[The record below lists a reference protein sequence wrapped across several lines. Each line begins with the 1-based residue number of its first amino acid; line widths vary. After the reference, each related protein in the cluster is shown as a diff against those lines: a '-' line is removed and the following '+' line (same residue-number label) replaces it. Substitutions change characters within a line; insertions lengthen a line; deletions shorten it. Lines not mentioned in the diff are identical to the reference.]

1 MTKTRRHD
9 DDTLP
14 KKGAMKLV
22 IIALAMLGVGAG
34 GAYGAV
40 TFGYLGE
47 RREAAGPNLPQLVRK
62 GEEDPYASKSG
73 IKEGDLENVDGEGG
87 SEYRTSYY
95 SFEDAFTSNL
105 LDSAALIQVS
115 LAASTRHDGRVL
127 MWLSKHDLAIRSAI
141 LIELADTPE
150 GDVYSVEGKSRLQ
163 KRLTA
168 AINHVLIETEG
179 FGGVDNV
186 HFRGFLVQ

>member
-1 MTKTRRHD
+1 MTKPKKTD
-9 DDTLP
+9 DDAP
-14 KKGAMKLV
+14 AKKGKMKLV

-40 TFGYLGE
+40 AMGYLGASH
-47 RREAAGPNLPQLVRK
+47 EAKGPDLPKLVRK
-62 GEEDPYASKSG
+62 GEEDPYAPKSEA
-73 IKEGDLENVDGEGG
+73 KEGEVDDVDGEGG
-87 SEYRTSYY
+87 SEYRTTYY

-115 LAASTRHDGRVL
+115 LAASTRYDGRVL
-127 MWLSKHDLAIRSAI
+127 MWLRKHDLAIRSAI

-150 GDVYSVEGKSRLQ
+150 GDVYSVEGKARLQ

-168 AINHVLIETEG
+168 AINRVLTETEG
-179 FGGVDNV
+179 FGGVDDV

>member
-1 MTKTRRHD
+1 MTKIKRPDGDAPPST
-9 DDTLP
+9 
-14 KKGAMKLV
+14 GAMKLMLT
-22 IIALAMLGVGAG
+22 ALAMLGIGAG
-34 GAYGAV
+34 GAYAAV
-40 TFGYLGE
+40 AAGYLGAAHE
-47 RREAAGPNLPQLVRK
+47 VAGPDLPRLVRK
-62 GEEDPYASKSG
+62 GQNDPYAPAGEAS
-73 IKEGDLENVDGEGG
+73 EGEVGNIDGEGG

-105 LDSAALIQVS
+105 LDTPALIQVS

-127 MWLSKHDLAIRSAI
+127 MWLKKHDLAIRSAI

-150 GDVYSVEGKSRLQ
+150 GDVYSVEGKARLQ

-168 AINHVLIETEG
+168 AINHVLIEAEG